1 MNMTTTRLVGLV
13 LALGA
18 IPHAWTN
25 AAELD
30 FNRDVRPI
38 LSNNCYFCH
47 GPDPKERKGGIDGLR
62 LDTPDG
68 AKADLGDGRFAI
80 VPGKPTESELV
91 ARVASTD
98 PDLQMPPAATGK
110 KLSPREIEILKQ
122 WVAEGAKFAP
132 HWSYAAPVRAE
143 VPKTQRQDWARNDI
157 DRFILARLEKEGLSP
172 SAEADRP
179 TLIRRVSLDLT
190 GLPPTIEEVDA
201 FVADQ
206 DPKAYE
212 NMVDRM
218 LAKPAFGEHWARM
231 WLDLARYADSA
242 GYADDPPR
250 VIWAYRDYV
259 IRAFNENRRF
269 DRFTIEQIAG
279 DLLPNPT
286 FDDLVATAFHRN
298 TLTNSEGGTND
309 EEFRNVAIVDRVN
322 TTMAVWM
329 GTSMACAQCHT
340 HKFDPISQEEYFKFF
355 AILNNTQD
363 DDRRD
368 EAPLLEFF
376 SDDQNSARDK
386 LNGEIAQLDQT
397 LRILTP
403 EMEPG
408 YNAWRQRLSAELPWK
423 TPAVAAAKSQSG
435 SELAVQ
441 PDGSILAKVG
451 SKADVYTIEV
461 PLEGES
467 LSGIRLE
474 TLPDDSLPSKGTGYG
489 GGNFVITRI
498 TASVVPVEA
507 NKVTGRFVRI
517 ENGGDVNILSL
528 AEVQVFSGADNVA
541 LGGEAKQISTAYDG
555 EAKRAIDGNTN
566 GNYYEANSV
575 THTGEDKANPWWE
588 VDLKE
593 PKSID
598 RVMIW
603 NRTDGNVGGRL
614 KNCRIAVLDAD
625 RNVVFEKT
633 VAESPAPSA
642 DIATSGIRDVTFQFA
657 GADYSQADFDAAN
670 LTKPEKPAK
679 EGDLVKKGWAIGG
692 QPNQPHAL
700 QMASD
705 AAVKIPAGAKLQ
717 VVIEQRS
724 VHENHTLGRFRLS
737 YTADDRLSTVAQ
749 TPVDVVQ
756 LARGKELTSDQSRN
770 LAQYYTKSV
779 SPELND
785 VRARR
790 GAAKGEYDAIKPNT
804 VPIYREMEEARRRKT
819 RLQFRGNFED
829 LGQEV
834 TEGTPAAFHPLH
846 GGKPDRMALAEWLI
860 DRKNPLTARVLA
872 NRFWE
877 QVFGIGIVRTSEEF
891 GSQGEL
897 PSHPELLDWLA
908 VEFMEG
914 NSKDGGWNTKA
925 FLKTMVTSA
934 TYRQTSKVSTE
945 LFERDQENRLLAR
958 GPRTRLSAEMVR
970 DQALAI
976 AGLLS
981 PKMYGASVR
990 PPRPSLGLNAA
1001 FGGGLDWQAS
1011 TGEDRYRRGLYTEW
1025 RRTSP
1030 YPSMATFDAPNREVC
1045 TLRRPRTNTPLQAL
1059 VTLNDPVY
1067 VEAAQ
1072 ALARKMIA
1080 SSADSQERITLGFK
1094 RTLARS
1100 PSELEVKR
1108 MLALVEESKAGF
1120 AADASAAMKL
1130 ATDPLGPLPEGA
1142 DAPEYAAWTVVSN
1155 VLLNLDE
1162 ALMKR

>member
-1 MNMTTTRLVGLV
+1 MTTTRLVVGLV
-13 LALGA
+13 FALGA
-18 IPHAWTN
+18 IPHAWIA

-47 GPDPKERKGGIDGLR
+47 GPDPNERKGGIDGLR
-62 LDTPDG
+62 LDTPEG
-68 AKADLGDGRFAI
+68 AKADLGGTRFAV
-80 VPGKPTESELV
+80 VPGKPEESELV
-91 ARVASTD
+91 ARVTSTD

-110 KLSPREIEILKQ
+110 KLSLREIEVLKQ

-132 HWSYAAPVRAE
+132 HWSYAAPVRPE
-143 VPKTQRQDWARNDI
+143 VPKPQRQDWARNDI

-172 SAEADRP
+172 SVEADRP
-179 TLIRRVSLDLT
+179 TLIRRVALDLT
-190 GLPPTIEEVDA
+190 GLPPTVEEVDA

-250 VIWAYRDYV
+250 TIWAYRDYV

-309 EEFRNVAIVDRVN
+309 EEFRTVAIVDRVN

-340 HKFDPISQEEYFKFF
+340 HKFDPISQEEYFRFY

-386 LNGEIAQLDQT
+386 LTSEIALLEQRLQ
-397 LRILTP
+397 ILTP

-408 YNAWRQRLSAELPWK
+408 YNAWRERLSAELPWK
-423 TPAVAAAKSQSG
+423 TPAVAAATSQSG
-435 SELAVQ
+435 TELATQ
-441 PDGSILAKVG
+441 PDGSILAKAG
-451 SKADVYTIEV
+451 SKADVYTIDL

-474 TLPDDSLPSKGTGYG
+474 TLPDDSLPNKGTGFG
-489 GGNFVITRI
+489 GGNFVVTRI
-498 TASVVPVEA
+498 KASVVPVEA

-517 ENGGDVNILSL
+517 ENGDEIKILSL

-575 THTGEDKANPWWE
+575 THTGEDQDKPWWE

-593 PKSID
+593 PKAID
-598 RVMIW
+598 RLMIW

-614 KNCRIAVLDAD
+614 KNYRVTILDAD

-642 DIATSGIRDVTFQFA
+642 EISASGVRDVSFQFA
-657 GADYSQADFDAAN
+657 GADYAQADFEAAS
-670 LTKPEKPAK
+670 LLKPEKPAK

-692 QPNQPHAL
+692 QADKPHAL
-700 QMASD
+700 QLASE
-705 AAVKIPAGAKLQ
+705 AAVKIPPGAKLQ
-717 VVIEQRS
+717 VVIEQHS

-749 TPVDVVQ
+749 TPVNIVQ
-756 LARGKELTSDQSRN
+756 LARTKENPPDQARE
-770 LAQYYTKSV
+770 LALYYTKSV
-779 SPELND
+779 SPELSD
-785 VRARR
+785 VRSRR
-790 GAAKGEYDAIKPNT
+790 GAAKGEFDAIKPNT

-834 TEGTPAAFHPLH
+834 TEGTPVVFHALS
-846 GGKPDRMALAEWLI
+846 GSKPDRMALAQWLI

-908 VEFMEG
+908 VEFM
-914 NSKDGGWNTKA
+914 DGGVVEGHWNMKGL
-925 FLKTMVTSA
+925 LKTMVTSA
-934 TYRQTSKVSTE
+934 AYRQTSKVSTE

-981 PKMYGASVR
+981 PKMYGVSVR

-1001 FGGGLDWQAS
+1001 FGGGLDWNAS

-1072 ALARKMIA
+1072 ALARMMITT
-1080 SSADSQERITLGFK
+1080 SADPHERITLGFK
-1094 RTLARS
+1094 RTLGRP
-1100 PSELEVKR
+1100 PSELEMKR

-1120 AADASAAMKL
+1120 ADDASAAMKL

-1142 DAPEYAAWTVVSN
+1142 DAGEYAAWTVLSN